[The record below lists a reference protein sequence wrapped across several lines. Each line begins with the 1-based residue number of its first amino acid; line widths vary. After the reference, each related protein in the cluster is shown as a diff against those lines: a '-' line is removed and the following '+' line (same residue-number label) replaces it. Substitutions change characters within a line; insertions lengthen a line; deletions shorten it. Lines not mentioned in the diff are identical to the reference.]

1 MEAKKELK
9 VNAIK
14 NGTVI
19 DHIPSQ
25 NLFKVIN
32 ILGLNNID
40 QQLTFGFNL
49 ESQKFGKK
57 AIIKV
62 AEIFF
67 KDEDL
72 NKISLVAPDAKLNI
86 IRDYEVVEKR
96 VVMIPDEITG
106 IAKCMNPKCISN
118 NEEMTTRFD
127 VVQKR
132 PVALKCRYCEKITDQ
147 AHLEIH

>member
-1 MEAKKELK
+1 METKKELK

-25 NLFKVIN
+25 NLFNVIN
-32 ILGLNNID
+32 ILGLNKIGH
-40 QQLTFGFNL
+40 QVTFGFNL
-49 ESQKFGKK
+49 ESKKLGKK

-62 AEIFF
+62 ADIFF
-67 KDEDL
+67 KDDDL

-96 VVMIPDEITG
+96 MVVIPNEING

-118 NEEMTTRFD
+118 HEQMTTRFD
-127 VVQKR
+127 VVQKM

-147 AHLEIH
+147 EHLEIL